1 MSDDYAI
8 RQAERDR
15 EYAAAFSS
23 PEAQQWIASLEPRER
38 QRLEAEGLL
47 KPLIQRSGNGMMDDD
62 LASTPLASETPDIA
76 GGIDRAMAVPNSAPV
91 DDERLWDVLRRLLGE
106 LLNQKNAK
114 LTIECLAVV
123 SGIGFMGDSMTE
135 IARRNGV
142 TRAAVSKRCV
152 ELTEKL
158 GLPPSRGMR
167 SLTARMSYAR
177 TQHSIRNHHEQRNHR
192 RR

>member
-1 MSDDYAI
+1 MRDDYAI

-15 EYAAAFSS
+15 EYEAAFNS
-23 PEAQQWIASLEPRER
+23 PEVLQWIESLDPKER

-47 KPLIQRSGNGMMDDD
+47 KPLIQRNGSGMRDED
-62 LASTPLASETPDIA
+62 LADSALASETPDIIGA
-76 GGIDRAMAVPNSAPV
+76 IENRSGASEADPMN
-91 DDERLWDVLRRLLGE
+91 DERLWDVLRRLLGE

-177 TQHSIRNHHEQRNHR
+177 TQHSIRQHHEQRNHR